1 MIAAR
6 GAGKWMG
13 ITFGLPARSVRHV
26 SKRIHGYVRQL
37 TPLAGTPYLLCPIG
51 FDFNSPTPQPAFT
64 GT

>member
-1 MIAAR
+1 
-6 GAGKWMG
+6 MG